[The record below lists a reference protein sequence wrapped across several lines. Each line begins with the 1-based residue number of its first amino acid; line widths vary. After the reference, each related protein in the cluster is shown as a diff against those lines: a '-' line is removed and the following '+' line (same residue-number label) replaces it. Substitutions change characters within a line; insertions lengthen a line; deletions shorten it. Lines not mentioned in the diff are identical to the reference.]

1 MKRICMIIMAFVI
14 MTIGSAAAYNPYA
27 PNPFDT
33 MERNSWEYTSLCT
46 LSKDGLTGADM
57 SKFSPTYSLTRY
69 EMAQMVETAMRNRSR
84 ATAAQKETIDKL
96 AEVFADDLK
105 YAGTSTVAAPT
116 EEGVPF
122 DWQKGGTAK

>member
-46 LSKDGLTGADM
+46 LSKAGLTGADM

-69 EMAQMVETAMRNRSR
+69 EMAQMVETAVRNRSR

-105 YAGTSTVAAPT
+105 YAGTSTAAAPT

>member
-33 MERNSWEYTSLCT
+33 MERTSWEYTSLYT
-46 LSKDGLTGADM
+46 LSKEGLTGADM

-69 EMAQMVETAMRNRSR
+69 EMAQMVETAVQNRAR
-84 ATAAQKETIDKL
+84 ATEAQKETIDKL
-96 AEVFADDLK
+96 AEVFENDLK
-105 YAGTSTVAAPT
+105 YTSTSTAAAST

-122 DWQKGGTAK
+122 DWQKGGTK

>member
-46 LSKDGLTGADM
+46 LSKEGLTGADM

-69 EMAQMVETAMRNRSR
+69 EMAQMVETAMRNRNR
-84 ATAAQKETIDKL
+84 ATEAQKETIDKL
-96 AEVFADDLK
+96 AEAFANDLK
-105 YAGTSTVAAPT
+105 YANADTTTAAS

>member
-33 MERNSWEYTSLCT
+33 MERNSWEYTSLYT
-46 LSKDGLTGADM
+46 LSKEGLTGADM

-69 EMAQMVETAMRNRSR
+69 EMAQMVETAMHNRSR

-105 YAGTSTVAAPT
+105 YAGISTATAPT